1 MIKKVTV
8 WRQSDKSDAFTMVLK
23 DPTDHD
29 NRISSVSGFVIDRIT
44 GLGPGDA
51 SINTTEMV
59 GDGDHF
65 NTARVGKRNIVLYL
79 EFYSEEGGGI
89 EAVRMASYKLFPLKS
104 KVYIEVETDSRKAY
118 TYGYVEKNE
127 PEIFSDKSDVQIS
140 FICPDPKWYDS
151 EHTQTTLLLPNQE
164 VSLTYPGE
172 VEVGGILHFDIR
184 SEIIAPSGGG
194 SNAFSFNCI
203 NADGDG
209 QSFYM
214 FTPVRGFD
222 VDDVIRINSN
232 TGEKNC
238 TWTDH
243 TDSVTHNALQLLNRN
258 PEWITIKP
266 GTNTIRIYDTRN
278 AIGRAYFEN
287 PICYEGV

>member
-79 EFYSEEGGGI
+79 EFYSEEGDGI

-140 FICPDPKWYDS
+140 LICPDPKWYDS
-151 EHTQTTLLLPNQE
+151 ERTQSTLLLPNQE
-164 VSLTYPGE
+164 VSFTYTGE
-172 VEVGGILHFDIR
+172 VEVGGYLHFTLQSDI
-184 SEIIAPSGGG
+184 EAPPSGQT
-194 SNAFSFNCI
+194 SVFV
-203 NADGDG
+203 
-209 QSFYM
+209 
-214 FTPVRGFD
+214 FTCD
-222 VDDVIRINSN
+222 DADDVEKQFWMYAPAEGFSTGDSVHIKSL
-232 TGEKNC
+232 TGEKSC
-238 TWTDH
+238 IWI
-243 TDSVTHNALQLLNRN
+243 DSSEEAHNALNILNRN
-258 PEWITIKP
+258 PDWITIKP
-266 GTNTIRIYDTRN
+266 GDNRIRIADPNN
-278 AIGRAYFEN
+278 AMGQVYFEN